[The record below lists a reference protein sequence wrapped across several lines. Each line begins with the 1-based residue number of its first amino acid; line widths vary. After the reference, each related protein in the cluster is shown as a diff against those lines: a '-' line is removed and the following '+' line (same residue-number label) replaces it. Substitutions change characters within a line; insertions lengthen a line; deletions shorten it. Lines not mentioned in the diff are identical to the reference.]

1 MEKKE
6 HVATGEL
13 RQLLTSEEP
22 LSVMLAKA
30 RGKRGQIEDQLKEE
44 KENRTE
50 ETINRPFRYSTLHG
64 TNHEL
69 QPYGD
74 FLNELTTKC
83 HLMIDARRE
92 SLRILINNQHKKHRQ
107 TLLMNV
113 EDIFNNWFDVPL
125 GLLTNK
131 NTVDGDQKNQEK
143 QDVELE

>member
-1 MEKKE
+1 
-6 HVATGEL
+6 
-13 RQLLTSEEP
+13 
-22 LSVMLAKA
+22 
-30 RGKRGQIEDQLKEE
+30 
-44 KENRTE
+44 
-50 ETINRPFRYSTLHG
+50 
-64 TNHEL
+64 
-69 QPYGD
+69 
-74 FLNELTTKC
+74 
-83 HLMIDARRE
+83 MIDARRE